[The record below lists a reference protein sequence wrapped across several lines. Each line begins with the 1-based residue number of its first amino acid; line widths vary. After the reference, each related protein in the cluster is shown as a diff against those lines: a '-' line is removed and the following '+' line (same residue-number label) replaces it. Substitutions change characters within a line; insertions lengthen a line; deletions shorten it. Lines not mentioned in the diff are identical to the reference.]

1 MKAFKFSS
9 LVLLVI
15 LSFFS
20 CVQQDSNLLT
30 EKNISNNLDGV
41 IYEAGNWEHP
51 NYTDPFETLGNH
63 RFLISAKGDHDAVQA
78 VLPWRRHD
86 DNPEGKDVIVVNAK
100 TNEVV
105 ENKLILKVDN
115 EEGHLLFQP
124 QTSSEEYYVYYL
136 PRKSTGSYY
145 PKVNYTPQSNSASP
159 DWLSKYKNLGENDIA
174 KLPLTEVI
182 KAQSIDEF
190 HSFFP
195 MEVIATEAESN
206 AFLENN
212 PQPFYL
218 FPEFRNHPIVM
229 TDYLPKTW
237 IDRGAKTG
245 LKVEAKRGEYY
256 TFQIGAYAP
265 NIDLNNIAISFK
277 SLEKKNGASI
287 PSSKITSFNTSGI
300 DLNGAP
306 FNKVLNLE
314 SGVIQPLWFGID
326 VPEAA
331 ETGEYSGYFYVQ
343 PEGLEKDSI
352 QLVLRINK
360 EVIENHGDD
369 SPENMT
375 RMRWLNSTIGRDDEF
390 IVAPFTP
397 VEVSGNTYNIL
408 GRQIQIGLTGLP
420 DKIDSYF
427 SQELTFL
434 NEKPEPI
441 LNRPIDFLVRGADG
455 KIENWKQN
463 STSTNQKSQG
473 QASWT
478 VENESANFNMNVNGT
493 LEYDGMLNYNIQLF
507 AKNDISISNAALNI
521 VYEGQAAE
529 YMVGLGRKG
538 GKTPAKV
545 DWNWDVEFHQE
556 GVWLGG
562 VNKGLQY
569 VLRDENYERPL
580 NTNFYHNKPLN
591 LPDSWGN
598 GGKGGI
604 KILRTNNTVSTIN
617 YSGARKVS
625 AGDTLNFNVRFLITP
640 FKLIDTK
647 EHFSTRFVHKYIPV
661 DSATAKGGTVI
672 NVHHANEINPYINYP
687 FFALDKQK
695 AYIDEAHSK
704 GLKVK
709 LYNTIRELTY
719 KSHELFALKSLGDEI
734 LNDGEGGGHGWLQ
747 EHMKANY
754 HSAWHA
760 TSVND
765 AAILNKGTSRWTNYY
780 IEGLNWLAKNQEID
794 GLYLDD
800 IAFSRGTVKRIASV
814 MNKHREAV
822 IIDLHSANQ
831 YNNRDGFINSVF
843 LYMEH
848 IPYISRLW
856 FGEYFD
862 YDADPDYWMTEV
874 AGLPF
879 GITGEMLEKGGHPFR
894 GMVYGMTT
902 RVYGNYDPSDLWH
915 LFDDFGIA
923 DSRMKGYWINDN
935 PIKTNH
941 RNIKTTT
948 YLKDDKVLIAI
959 GSWSDKDEY
968 VTLNIDWEKLGLN
981 KDNMKMYS
989 PEVDFMQ
996 AEQAFTIGQR
1006 VKIPKSDGL
1015 ILVIE
1020 NK

>member
-1 MKAFKFSS
+1 MKVSS
-9 LVLLVI
+9 SFCFVLI
-15 LSFFS
+15 LTFGLIS
-20 CVQQDSNLLT
+20 CNQQDSNLLT
-30 EKNISNNLDGV
+30 DKAISTNVNGIV
-41 IYEAGNWEHP
+41 YESGNWEHP

-63 RFLISAKGDHDAVQA
+63 RFVVEVEGGHDAVQ
-78 VLPWRRHD
+78 VHLPWRRHD

-100 TNEVV
+100 TNKVI
-105 ENKLILKVDN
+105 ENKFIISVNN

-124 QTSSEEYYVYYL
+124 ENSSANYFIYYL
-136 PRKSTGSYY
+136 PHKSTGSYY
-145 PKVNYTPQSNSASP
+145 PVVNYIPASNSADE
-159 DWLSKYKNLGENDIA
+159 DWLSKYQYLEQVDIV
-174 KLPLTEVI
+174 KLPLAI
-182 KAQSIDEF
+182 INKAQSIDEF
-190 HSFFP
+190 NSFFP
-195 MEVIATEAESN
+195 MEIIATESEVSN
-206 AFLENN
+206 FMSNN
-212 PQPFYL
+212 KRPFYL
-218 FPEFRNHPIVM
+218 FPEFRNYPIVM

-237 IDRGAKTG
+237 ADRGPKTR
-245 LKVEAKRGEYY
+245 LKDEAKRGEYY
-256 TFQIGAYAP
+256 TFQIGTYSP
-265 NIDLNNIAISFK
+265 DMELSNLSISFT
-277 SLEKKNGASI
+277 SLEKKNGEAIDLSN
-287 PSSKITSFNTSGI
+287 ITSFNTSGI
-300 DLNGAP
+300 DLNGVA
-306 FNKVLNLE
+306 FTKTLNVKA
-314 SGVIQPLWFGID
+314 GFIQPLWFGID
-326 VPEAA
+326 VPLSA
-331 ETGEYSGYFYVQ
+331 ETGEYKGYFYVQ
-343 PEGLEKDSI
+343 PEGQSKDSI
-352 QLVLRINK
+352 QLVLNVTK
-360 EVIENHGDD
+360 EIIENHGDD
-369 SPENMT
+369 NAENMT
-375 RMRWLNSTIGRDDEF
+375 RMRWLNSTIGTEEEF

-397 VEVSGNTYNIL
+397 VEVSGYTYNIL
-408 GRQIQIGLTGLP
+408 GRQVRLGPTGLP
-420 DKIDSYF
+420 EKIDSYF

-441 LNRPIDFLVRGADG
+441 LKKPIEFIVTVTDG
-455 KIENWKQN
+455 EIENWKQL
-463 STSTNQKSQG
+463 SFETNQKSKG
-473 QASWT
+473 QANWT
-478 VENESANFNMNVNGT
+478 VNNESQNFNMKISGA
-493 LEYDGMLNYNIQLF
+493 LEYDGMLNYEIQLV
-507 AKNDISISNAALNI
+507 AKKDINLRNTALNV
-521 VYEGQAAE
+521 VYDRKAAE

-538 GKTPAKV
+538 GKRPTNV

-591 LPDSWGN
+591 LPKSWGN
-598 GGKGGI
+598 EGKGGI
-604 KILRTNNTVSTIN
+604 RITQSNTSVTASN
-617 YSGARKVS
+617 YSSTRS
-625 AGDTLNFNVRFLITP
+625 MNAGDTLNYNVRFLITP

-647 EHFSTRFVHKYIPV
+647 EHFSTRFVHKYVPV
-661 DSATAKGGTVI
+661 DSAAAKGGTVI

-687 FFALDKQK
+687 FYALDEQK

-734 LNDGEGGGHGWLQ
+734 LNDGDGGGHGWLQ

-760 TSVND
+760 TRVND
-765 AAILNKGTSRWTNYY
+765 ASILNKGTSRWTNYY

-814 MNKHREAV
+814 MNAHREDV

-831 YNNRDGFINSVF
+831 YNPRDGFNNSVF

-856 FGEYFD
+856 FGEYFE
-862 YDADPDYWMTEV
+862 YDAAPDYWMTEV

-923 DSRMKGYWINDN
+923 DSRMKGYWVDDN

-941 RNIKTTT
+941 RNIKTTA
-948 YLKDDKVLIAI
+948 YLKDEKVLIAI

-968 VTLNIDWEKLGLN
+968 VTLNIDWNKLGID
-981 KDNMKMYS
+981 KASVKMYS
-989 PEVDFMQ
+989 PAVDFMQ
-996 AEQAFTIGQR
+996 TEQAFTIGQR
-1006 VKIPKSDGL
+1006 VKVPKAEGL

>member
-1 MKAFKFSS
+1 MKWLTSICS
-9 LVLLVI
+9 VLMLFTI
-15 LSFFS
+15 LLS
-20 CVQQDSNLLT
+20 CGQQDPNLL
-30 EKNISNNLDGV
+30 NDGSISTNVNG
-41 IYEAGNWEHP
+41 ITYESGNWEHP

-63 RFLISAKGDHDAVQA
+63 RFVAEVKGGHDAVQ
-78 VLPWRRHD
+78 VQIPWRRHD
-86 DNPEGKDVIVVNAK
+86 DNPEKKDVIIVNAI
-100 TNEVV
+100 TNDLI
-105 ENKLILKVDN
+105 ENKLILSVNN
-115 EEGHLLFQP
+115 EKGHLLFQP
-124 QTSSEEYYVYYL
+124 ENSSDKYFVYYL
-136 PRKSTGSYY
+136 PHKSTGSYY
-145 PKVNYTPQSNSASP
+145 PKVNYTPASSSADA
-159 DWLSKYKNLGENDIA
+159 DWLSKYKDLSQHDMD
-174 KLPLTEVI
+174 KLPSATVN
-182 KAQSIDEF
+182 KAQSIDDF

-195 MEVIATEAESN
+195 MEVIATQEEEN
-206 AFLENN
+206 DFLTNN
-212 PQPFYL
+212 PKPFYL
-218 FPEFRNHPIVM
+218 FPEYRNHPIVM
-229 TDYLPKTW
+229 TDYLPKIWT
-237 IDRGAKTG
+237 DRGYKSG
-245 LKVEAKRGEYY
+245 IKDEVKRGEFF
-256 TFQIGAYAP
+256 TFQVGVYSPQA
-265 NIDLNNIAISFK
+265 DLNNVEVSFSDLKGKKGESIPKSAIS
-277 SLEKKNGASI
+277 
-287 PSSKITSFNTSGI
+287 SFNTSGT
-300 DLNGAP
+300 DLNGQ
-306 FNKVLNLE
+306 FFQKEMNIK
-314 SGVIQPLWFGID
+314 SGFIQPLWFGVDIS
-326 VPEAA
+326 ETTA
-331 ETGEYSGYFYVQ
+331 TGEYKGYFYIQ
-343 PEGLEKDSI
+343 PKGQAKDSV
-352 QLVLRINK
+352 QLVLKVNNEI
-360 EVIENHGDD
+360 IENHGDD

-375 RMRWLNSTIGRDDEF
+375 RLRWLNSTIGTDDEF

-397 VEVSGNTYNIL
+397 VEVTANTFNIL
-408 GRQIQIGLTGLP
+408 GRQIRLTANGLP
-420 DKIDSYF
+420 EKIDSYF

-434 NEKPEPI
+434 NDKPEPI
-441 LNRPIDFLVRGADG
+441 LNRPMEFLVTAANG
-455 KIENWKQN
+455 KKEGWVQK
-463 STSTNQKSQG
+463 SFVTNQKSKG
-473 QASWT
+473 QANWE
-478 VENESANFNMNVNGT
+478 VQNESANFLMNVNGI
-493 LEYDGMLNYNIQLF
+493 LEYDGMLNYNIQLI
-507 AKNDISISNAALNI
+507 AKNDINIQNSSLN
-521 VYEGQAAE
+521 VFYNREAAE

-538 GKTPAKV
+538 CKRPTSI

-598 GGKGGI
+598 EGKGGI
-604 KILRTNNTVSTIN
+604 KISQSGNTVKAVN
-617 YSGARKVS
+617 YSGARQVT

-647 EHFSTRFVHKYIPV
+647 EHFSTRFVHKYVPV
-661 DSATAKGGTVI
+661 DSAAAKGGTVI

-687 FFALDKQK
+687 FFALDEQK

-704 GLKVK
+704 GIKVK

-760 TSVND
+760 TRVND

-814 MNKHREAV
+814 MNTHREEV

-831 YNNRDGFINSVF
+831 YNDRDGFINSVF

-862 YDADPDYWMTEV
+862 YGADPDYWMTEV

-923 DSRMKGYWINDN
+923 DSRMKGYWVDDN

-941 RNIKTTT
+941 RNIRTTS

-968 VTLNIDWEKLGLN
+968 VNLNIDWDKLGLN
-981 KDNMKMYS
+981 KANVKIYS

-996 AEQAFTIGQR
+996 MEQNFTVGQR
-1006 VKIPKSDGL
+1006 VKVPKSEGL

>member
-1 MKAFKFSS
+1 MKAISS
-9 LVLLVI
+9 IFLTLFLLI
-15 LSFFS
+15 GFIS
-20 CVQQDSNLLT
+20 CNQQDPNILNN
-30 EKNISNNLDGV
+30 KIISNNVNGV
-41 IYEAGNWEHP
+41 VYEAGNWEHP

-63 RFLISAKGDHDAVQA
+63 RFVVESEGGNDAVQ
-78 VLPWRRHD
+78 VHLPWRRHD
-86 DNPEGKDVIVVNAK
+86 DRPEDKDVIVVNAI
-100 TNEVV
+100 TNKVI
-105 ENKLILKVDN
+105 ENKLIFSINN

-124 QTSSEEYYVYYL
+124 ENNTNSYYIYYL
-136 PRKSTGSYY
+136 PHKSTGSYY
-145 PKVNYTPQSNSASP
+145 PKVNYFPASNSADP
-159 DWLSKYKNLGENDIA
+159 DWSSKYQYLEQSDIT
-174 KLPLTEVI
+174 KLPVAKVL

-195 MEVIATEAESN
+195 MEIIAKKSETQN
-206 AFLENN
+206 FLNNN
-212 PQPFYL
+212 PKPFYL
-218 FPEFRNHPIVM
+218 FPEYRDYPVVM
-229 TDYLPKTW
+229 TDYLPQTW
-237 IDRGAKTG
+237 VDRGVKTG
-245 LKVEAKRGEYY
+245 IEDEVKKGEYY
-256 TFQIGAYAP
+256 TFQIGAYSPKTELRNLAVSFTSLKKS
-265 NIDLNNIAISFK
+265 NGKVID
-277 SLEKKNGASI
+277 
-287 PSSKITSFNTSGI
+287 SSKITSFNTSGI
-300 DLNGAP
+300 DLNGTA
-306 FNKVLNLE
+306 FDKKLNAIANY
-314 SGVIQPLWFGID
+314 IQPLWFGID
-326 VPEAA
+326 VPETV
-331 ETGEYSGYFYVQ
+331 EKGEYIGFFYIQ
-343 PEGLEKDSI
+343 PEGQAKDSI
-352 QLVLRINK
+352 QLVLNVTN
-360 EVIENHGDD
+360 ETIENHGDD
-369 SPENMT
+369 NPENMT
-375 RMRWLNSTIGRDDEF
+375 RMRWLNSTIGTDTEF
-390 IVAPFTP
+390 IVAPFEP
-397 VEVSGNTYNIL
+397 VSFSNKTLRIL
-408 GRQIQIGLTGLP
+408 GRAVELEANGLP
-420 DKIDSYF
+420 KSIQSYF

-434 NEKPEPI
+434 NQNPEDI
-441 LNRPIDFLVRGADG
+441 IAKPIDFKV
-455 KIENWKQN
+455 
-463 STSTNQKSQG
+463 TSSNGTREKFKSSNFEIQQSSKSQ
-473 QASWT
+473 ANWE
-478 VENESANFNMNVNGT
+478 VKNESQYFNMKINGA
-493 LEYDGMLNYNIQLF
+493 LEYDGMLNYEIQLV
-507 AKNDISISNAALNI
+507 AKRNI
-521 VYEGQAAE
+521 KLRNTSLDVVYERKAAE
-529 YMVGLGRKG
+529 YMVGLGRIG
-538 GKTPAKV
+538 GKRPAVV
-545 DWNWDVEFHQE
+545 DWNWDIEFHQE

-591 LPDSWGN
+591 LPKSWGN
-598 GGKGGI
+598 EGKGGI
-604 KILRTNNTVSTIN
+604 RITQTNTSVTASN
-617 YSGARKVS
+617 YSSSRS
-625 AGDTLNFNVRFLITP
+625 MNAGDTLNYNVRFLITP
-640 FKLIDTK
+640 FKMIDTK
-647 EHFSTRFVHKYIPV
+647 EHFSTRFVHKYVPV
-661 DSATAKGGTVI
+661 DSAAAKGGTVI

-687 FFALDKQK
+687 FYALEEQK
-695 AYIDEAHSK
+695 AYIDEAHAK

-734 LNDGEGGGHGWLQ
+734 LNDGDGGGHGWLQ

-760 TSVND
+760 TRVND

-814 MNKHREAV
+814 MNAHREDV

-831 YNNRDGFINSVF
+831 YNPRDGFNNSVF

-862 YDADPDYWMTEV
+862 YDAAPDYWMTEV

-879 GITGEMLEKGGHPFR
+879 GITGEMLEKGGHPYR

-923 DSRMKGYWINDN
+923 DSRMKGYWVDDN

-968 VTLNIDWEKLGLN
+968 VTLNIDWDKLGIS
-981 KDNMKMYS
+981 KADVKMHS
-989 PEVDFMQ
+989 PAIDFMQ
-996 AEQAFTIGQR
+996 TAQAFTIGQR
-1006 VKIPKSDGL
+1006 VKVPKTEGL

>member
-1 MKAFKFSS
+1 MKAHTLFCLVVLS
-9 LVLLVI
+9 LCGLISCNQQNPRI
-15 LSFFS
+15 LS
-20 CVQQDSNLLT
+20 
-30 EKNISNNLDGV
+30 EKTISNNVDG
-41 IYEAGNWEHP
+41 ITYESGNWEHP

-63 RFLISAKGDHDAVQA
+63 RFAIEVKGGTDAVQ
-78 VLPWRRHD
+78 VHLPWRRHD
-86 DNPEGKDVIVVNAK
+86 DNPENKDVIVVNAT
-100 TNEVV
+100 TNDLVQ
-105 ENKLILKVDN
+105 NKLILSINN
-115 EEGHLLFQP
+115 EAGHLLFQP
-124 QTSSEEYYVYYL
+124 ENSSDKYYIYYL
-136 PRKSTGSYY
+136 PHKSTGSYY
-145 PKVNYTPQSNSASP
+145 PKVNYTPAFSKADP
-159 DWLSKYKNLGENDIA
+159 DWLSKYKDLVNDDIA
-174 KLPLTEVI
+174 KLPAAMVSQ
-182 KAQSIDEF
+182 AQSIDDF

-195 MEVIATEAESN
+195 MEIIATQKEVDG
-206 AFLENN
+206 FLINN
-212 PQPFYL
+212 PKTYYL
-218 FPEFRNHPIVM
+218 FPEYRNHPIVM

-237 IDRGAKTG
+237 TDRGVKSG
-245 LKVEAKRGEYY
+245 IKDEAKRGEYY
-256 TFQIGAYAP
+256 TFQIGVYSP
-265 NIDLNNIAISFK
+265 STDLNNVLISFSDLKDKSGNIIPQSAIS
-277 SLEKKNGASI
+277 
-287 PSSKITSFNTSGI
+287 SFNTSGT
-300 DLNGAP
+300 DLNGQP
-306 FNKVLNLE
+306 FLKEMNVK
-314 SGVIQPLWFGID
+314 SGFIQPLWFGVNI
-326 VPEAA
+326 A
-331 ETGEYSGYFYVQ
+331 ESTDAGEYEGFFFIQ
-343 PEGLEKDSI
+343 PKGQARDSI
-352 QLVLRINK
+352 QLVLKVNNQ
-360 EVIENHGDD
+360 VIDNQGDD
-369 SPENMT
+369 NPENMT
-375 RMRWLNSTIGRDDEF
+375 RLRWLNSTIGTDDEF

-397 VEVSGNTYNIL
+397 VEVTANTFNIL
-408 GRQIQIGLTGLP
+408 GRQVRLAANGLP
-420 DKIDSYF
+420 EKIDSYF

-441 LNRPIDFLVRGADG
+441 LNKPMTFIVTATNGKKEAWTQKSFL
-455 KIENWKQN
+455 
-463 STSTNQKSQG
+463 TNQKSRG
-473 QASWT
+473 QANWR
-478 VENESANFNMNVNGT
+478 VVNESANFLMNVNGI
-493 LEYDGMLNYNIQLF
+493 LEYDGMLNYHIQLI
-507 AKNDISISNAALNI
+507 AKNDMNLRNTSLDV
-521 VYEGQAAE
+521 VYERNAAE

-538 GKTPAKV
+538 GKRPASI

-598 GGKGGI
+598 DGKGGI
-604 KILRTNNTVSTIN
+604 KITQSSNTVTAIN
-617 YSGARKVS
+617 YSGARKVV

-647 EHFSTRFVHKYIPV
+647 EHFSTRFVHKYVPV
-661 DSATAKGGTVI
+661 DSAAAKGGTVI

-687 FFALDKQK
+687 FFALEEQK

-704 GLKVK
+704 GIKVK

-760 TSVND
+760 TRVND

-814 MNKHREAV
+814 MNAHREDV

-831 YNNRDGFINSVF
+831 YNDRDGFINSVF

-862 YDADPDYWMTEV
+862 YDTDPDYWMTEV

-879 GITGEMLEKGGHPFR
+879 GITGEMLEKGGQPFR

-923 DSRMKGYWINDN
+923 DSQMKGYWVDDN
-935 PIKTNH
+935 PVKTNH
-941 RNIKTTT
+941 KNIKTTA
-948 YLKDDKVLIAI
+948 YLKEDKVLIAI

-968 VTLNIDWEKLGLN
+968 VTLNIDWNKLGLN

-989 PEVDFMQ
+989 PAVDFMQ
-996 AEQAFTIGQR
+996 EAQAFTIGQK
-1006 VKIPKSDGL
+1006 VKIPKADGL